1 MRSCFFFTDQ
11 KHSRHVQ
18 LKTPR
23 NPPQQPPP
31 QGDECLVRVF
41 KSLNSPRHDKDI
53 PFQTP
58 FKGNVARHCQ
68 GHVSIPPSLKPRRE
82 IWLRADRTG
91 CFSLRPGVS
100 RFRHEENE
108 WGVFGWQRR
117 VWPTLWFKGAL
128 NRKSVPNLKIQC
140 VEFFKEAHLTV
151 HSVFRATVRRASLK
165 KMQDGI

>member
-1 MRSCFFFTDQ
+1 MWNAKLLLYRP
-11 KHSRHVQ
+11 
-18 LKTPR
+18 KT
-23 NPPQQPPP
+23 QPSGAAQDSQEPTPTPP
-31 QGDECLVRVF
+31 QGDECLVQVF

-82 IWLRADRTG
+82 IWLRADQTG

-108 WGVFGWQRR
+108 
-117 VWPTLWFKGAL
+117 
-128 NRKSVPNLKIQC
+128 
-140 VEFFKEAHLTV
+140 
-151 HSVFRATVRRASLK
+151 
-165 KMQDGI
+165 